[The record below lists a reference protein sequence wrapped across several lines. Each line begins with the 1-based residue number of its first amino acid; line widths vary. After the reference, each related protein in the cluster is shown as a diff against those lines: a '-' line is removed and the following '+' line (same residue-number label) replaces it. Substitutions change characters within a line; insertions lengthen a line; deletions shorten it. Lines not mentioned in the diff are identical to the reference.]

1 MQHPAPL
8 FDLMSQRQS
17 EALLDA
23 ERRRLLRATS
33 RQPGRPRRSFLSLVL
48 EVRLPWGRRVR
59 FRLGRM
65 ARGFP
70 Y

>member
-1 MQHPAPL
+1 VEHPAVL
-8 FDLMSQRQS
+8 LDLMRQRQS
-17 EALLDA
+17 QSLFDA
-23 ERRRLLRATS
+23 DRRRL
-33 RQPGRPRRSFLSLVL
+33 RQASSGRPGRARRSILSLVL
-48 EVRLPWGRRVR
+48 EVELPWGRRVR